1 MQQLTV
7 LGDTGPEEANILHS
21 GSEMIRRQG
30 SIKIGNSQRRA
41 GFWRR
46 WLSLRHFKFE
56 LVGEN
61 MYVIIQKRNR
71 NERPNL
77 QKDIWITDGDLV
89 PSIQAIVEIKMNVI
103 TMGEQKKKERE
114 ELEKYFYLGTRMK
127 RKINEK
133 NRSEKVVN

>member
-1 MQQLTV
+1 
-7 LGDTGPEEANILHS
+7 
-21 GSEMIRRQG
+21 
-30 SIKIGNSQRRA
+30 
-41 GFWRR
+41 
-46 WLSLRHFKFE
+46 
-56 LVGEN
+56 

-103 TMGEQKKKERE
+103 TMGEQKKRERE